1 MILIIILVF
10 EEFTT
15 WNMLFFLLLMLLQHI
30 KIRIILKEIYLD
42 GINSVSISEN
52 LKIIKLG
59 WIERYINNEI
69 FQIKC
74 IMINDTFSTTT

>member
-69 FQIKC
+69 LQIKC

>member
-1 MILIIILVF
+1 MILIILVF

-52 LKIIKLG
+52 LKIINLG

>member
-1 MILIIILVF
+1 
-10 EEFTT
+10 
-15 WNMLFFLLLMLLQHI
+15 MLFFLLLMLLQHI

-52 LKIIKLG
+52 LKIINLG

-69 FQIKC
+69 LQIKC

>member
-1 MILIIILVF
+1 MILIILVF